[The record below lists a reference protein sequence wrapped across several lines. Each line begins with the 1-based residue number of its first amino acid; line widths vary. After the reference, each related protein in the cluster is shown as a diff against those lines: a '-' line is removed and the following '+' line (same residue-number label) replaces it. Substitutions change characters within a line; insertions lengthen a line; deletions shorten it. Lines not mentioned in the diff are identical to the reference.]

1 LKVSPR
7 GVVGGAA
14 LEQPTPTQGYG
25 PAGRHHRAV
34 DKEQVVMH
42 RQIPAADAA
51 VNQFICDVYTVLE
64 EALADA
70 EDGLA
75 EQAERFAGS
84 ARFAMARERLEAAIE
99 AMRAAMKAAL
109 DD

>member
-1 LKVSPR
+1 
-7 GVVGGAA
+7 
-14 LEQPTPTQGYG
+14 
-25 PAGRHHRAV
+25 
-34 DKEQVVMH
+34 MH

-51 VNQFICDVYTVLE
+51 VNQFICDVCTVLE
-64 EALADA
+64 EALADV

-84 ARFAMARERLEAAIE
+84 VRFAMARERLEAAIE
-99 AMRAAMKAAL
+99 ALRAAMKAAL

>member
-1 LKVSPR
+1 
-7 GVVGGAA
+7 
-14 LEQPTPTQGYG
+14 
-25 PAGRHHRAV
+25 
-34 DKEQVVMH
+34 MH

-51 VNQFICDVYTVLE
+51 VNQFICDVCTVLE
-64 EALADA
+64 EALA

-99 AMRAAMKAAL
+99 AMRAPIADVRERERVERAQNVPR
-109 DD
+109 

>member
-1 LKVSPR
+1 MR
-7 GVVGGAA
+7 
-14 LEQPTPTQGYG
+14 
-25 PAGRHHRAV
+25 
-34 DKEQVVMH
+34 

-75 EQAERFAGS
+75 EQAGRFAGS

>member
-1 LKVSPR
+1 
-7 GVVGGAA
+7 
-14 LEQPTPTQGYG
+14 
-25 PAGRHHRAV
+25 
-34 DKEQVVMH
+34 MH

-51 VNQFICDVYTVLE
+51 VNQFICDVCTVLE

-75 EQAERFAGS
+75 EQTERFAGS

-99 AMRAAMKAAL
+99 AMRAAMKSAF

>member
-1 LKVSPR
+1 M
-7 GVVGGAA
+7 
-14 LEQPTPTQGYG
+14 
-25 PAGRHHRAV
+25 
-34 DKEQVVMH
+34 MH

-51 VNQFICDVYTVLE
+51 VNQFICVVCTVLE

-75 EQAERFAGS
+75 EQAERFAVS
-84 ARFAMARERLEAAIE
+84 AHFAMA
-99 AMRAAMKAAL
+99 RAAMKAAL

>member
-1 LKVSPR
+1 M
-7 GVVGGAA
+7 
-14 LEQPTPTQGYG
+14 
-25 PAGRHHRAV
+25 
-34 DKEQVVMH
+34 MH
-42 RQIPAADAA
+42 RQIPAASAA
-51 VNQFICDVYTVLE
+51 VNQFICGVCTVLE

-84 ARFAMARERLEAAIE
+84 ALFAMARERLEAAIE